1 MVAKKEDDKKSGF
14 ALGRE
19 NYKLMAIGFA
29 IIIVGFILMA
39 GGRSDDPRV
48 FSEDIFSFIGAALGG
63 GWLMRDVLSVKQQIM
78 AVSAAIVLAGFVFE
92 IYAIMKRPRE

>member
-1 MVAKKEDDKKSGF
+1 MVAKKEEEKRTGF

-29 IIIVGFILMA
+29 VIIVGFILMA

-48 FSEDIFSFIGAALGG
+48 FSEDIFSFRRVTLAPL
-63 GWLMRDVLSVKQQIM
+63 
-78 AVSAAIVLAGFVFE
+78 IVLAGFIFE